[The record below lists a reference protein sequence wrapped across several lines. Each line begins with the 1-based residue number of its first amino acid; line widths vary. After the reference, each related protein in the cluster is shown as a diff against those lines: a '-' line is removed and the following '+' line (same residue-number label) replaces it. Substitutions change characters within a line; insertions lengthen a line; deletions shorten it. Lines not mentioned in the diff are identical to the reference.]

1 MKRQYSLQEFPKLL
15 SQMAPAGFLIS
26 FTTNSLSHLIK
37 TTRGK
42 EKLLALFQYMA
53 ELFKL
58 TAEDFISTRQIP
70 ASVHLL
76 NAISIEKSMKN
87 GRKLMRILMFTDDIS
102 TIEKIWKSNNKFK
115 AFHYLRIILSLS
127 NIVYYI
133 LDNLVWCADIGI
145 ISKFISH
152 ANIKWKDTKDLSSVA
167 RAIFGLI
174 ITYLASDKT
183 WKKIEGIQKALNEKL
198 EKKVK
203 KGSRKLNDIENLI
216 DARREY
222 RFKVI
227 DVVSMILRLV
237 MLGHALGFPLVKNC
251 SKIFV
256 AICGLVTSALS
267 IFGVLIGEQV
277 ARVVERP
284 RFDDV
289 ES

>member
-1 MKRQYSLQEFPKLL
+1 MKREYSLQEFPKIF

-42 EKLLALFQYMA
+42 EKLLSLFQYMA
-53 ELFKL
+53 ELYKL
-58 TAEDFISTRQIP
+58 TTEDYVSTLRVP
-70 ASVHLL
+70 APIHLL
-76 NAISIEKSMKN
+76 NTMSIEKSMKN

-102 TIEKIWKSNNKFK
+102 SIEKIWKSNKTFK
-115 AFHYLRIILSLS
+115 YFHYLRIMLSLS

-145 ISKFISH
+145 ISKFVSN
-152 ANIKWKDTKDLSSVA
+152 ANIKWKETKDLSSVA

-174 ITYLASDKT
+174 LTCIASAKA
-183 WKKIEGIQKALNEKL
+183 WKRIESISRGLNEKL
-198 EKKVK
+198 EKKVR

-216 DARREY
+216 DARREH
-222 RFKVI
+222 RFKSIDLVI
-227 DVVSMILRLV
+227 MVLRLV
-237 MLGHALGFPLVKNC
+237 MLGHALGFPWVRRC

-256 AICGLVTSALS
+256 ASCGLAASALS
-267 IFGVLIGEQV
+267 VFAILIGEQV

-284 RFDDV
+284 KVDDV